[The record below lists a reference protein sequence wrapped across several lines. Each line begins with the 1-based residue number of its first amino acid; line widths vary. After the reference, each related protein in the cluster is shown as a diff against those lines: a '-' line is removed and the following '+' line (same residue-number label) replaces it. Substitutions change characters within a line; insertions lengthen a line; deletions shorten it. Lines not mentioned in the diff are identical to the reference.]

1 MNYNFT
7 LEKKIAK
14 HSLIMNKKVLTLI
27 LVIVTAT
34 STNTMAQNIKKWSLR
49 QCIDYAMDNNIQL
62 QKSKISENV
71 AETELKQAKAGLL
84 PNLSGSMTQSLS
96 YRPFQKSSSNFVNGS
111 ITSNSSNKTIQNGS
125 YGINA
130 NWMVWNGGINTNSI
144 KSKQKNLE
152 ITRLESMQQAN
163 SIQEQ
168 ITQLYVQI
176 LYSSDAVKVNKE
188 INKKDSIA
196 YVQGQEMLKAGK
208 LSRSDLQQLK
218 AAVSESGYAVVN
230 SITQVRNYKL
240 QLKQLLELQPGEEF
254 DITPISTDESLVTS
268 TIPDKMDVYSTALAS
283 RPEIISGKYNIE
295 SSELQ
300 LKIAKAGY
308 MPTVSLTG
316 GIGDNHMTG
325 TNENFGNQMKY
336 NLSGSVGL
344 TLSIPIFD
352 NRQTKSAIEK
362 AKYNYANAQLDL
374 TDKEKDLYSAI
385 ETYWLNATS
394 NQQRFIAAKSNVESQ
409 QENNDLIS
417 EQFRLGLKDIVEL
430 TTSRSSLLQA
440 KQEMLESKYMTLL
453 NVQLLKFYSGEE
465 IKL

>member
-1 MNYNFT
+1 
-7 LEKKIAK
+7 
-14 HSLIMNKKVLTLI
+14 MNKKVLTLI

-34 STNTMAQNIKKWSLR
+34 STNAMAQNIKKWSLR

-130 NWMVWNGGINTNSI
+130 NWTVWNGGINTNSI
-144 KSKQKNLE
+144 KSKQKDLE

-254 DITPISTDESLVTS
+254 DITPISTDERLATS

-344 TLSIPIFD
+344 TLSIPIFN

>member
-1 MNYNFT
+1 
-7 LEKKIAK
+7 
-14 HSLIMNKKVLTLI
+14 MNKKVLTLI

-34 STNTMAQNIKKWSLR
+34 STNAMAQNIKKWSLR

-62 QKSKISENV
+62 QKSKISKNV

-130 NWMVWNGGINTNSI
+130 NWTVWNGGINTNSI

-254 DITPISTDESLVTS
+254 DIKPISTDERLVTS

>member
-1 MNYNFT
+1 
-7 LEKKIAK
+7 
-14 HSLIMNKKVLTLI
+14 MNKKVLTLI

-34 STNTMAQNIKKWSLR
+34 STNAMAQNIKKWSLR

-130 NWMVWNGGINTNSI
+130 NWTVWNGGINTNSI
-144 KSKQKNLE
+144 KSKQKDLE

-316 GIGDNHMTG
+316 GIGDNDMTG

-417 EQFRLGLKDIVEL
+417 EQFRLGLKE
-430 TTSRSSLLQA
+430 
-440 KQEMLESKYMTLL
+440 KQSVASKTR
-453 NVQLLKFYSGEE
+453 NVGKQIHDFTQRT
-465 IKL
+465 IT

>member
-1 MNYNFT
+1 
-7 LEKKIAK
+7 
-14 HSLIMNKKVLTLI
+14 MNKKVLTLI

-34 STNTMAQNIKKWSLR
+34 STNAMAQNIKKWSLR

-130 NWMVWNGGINTNSI
+130 NWTVWNGGINTNSI
-144 KSKQKNLE
+144 KSKQKDLE

-283 RPEIISGKYNIE
+283 RPEIICGKYNIE

-453 NVQLLKFYSGEE
+453 NVQLLKFYYGEE

>member
-1 MNYNFT
+1 
-7 LEKKIAK
+7 
-14 HSLIMNKKVLTLI
+14 MNKKVLTLI

-130 NWMVWNGGINTNSI
+130 NWTVWNGGINTNSI

-218 AAVSESGYAVVN
+218 AAVSESGYAVVY

>member
-1 MNYNFT
+1 
-7 LEKKIAK
+7 
-14 HSLIMNKKVLTLI
+14 MNKKVLTLI

-34 STNTMAQNIKKWSLR
+34 STNAMAQNIKKWSLR

-130 NWMVWNGGINTNSI
+130 NWTVWNGGINTNSI
-144 KSKQKNLE
+144 KSKQKDLE

>member
-1 MNYNFT
+1 
-7 LEKKIAK
+7 
-14 HSLIMNKKVLTLI
+14 MNKKVLTLI

-34 STNTMAQNIKKWSLR
+34 STNAMAQNIKKWSLR

-71 AETELKQAKAGLL
+71 AETELKQAKAGIL

-130 NWMVWNGGINTNSI
+130 NWTVWNGGINTNSI
-144 KSKQKNLE
+144 KSKQKDLE

-268 TIPDKMDVYSTALAS
+268 TIPDKMDVYNTALAS

>member
-1 MNYNFT
+1 
-7 LEKKIAK
+7 
-14 HSLIMNKKVLTLI
+14 MNKKVLTLI

-130 NWMVWNGGINTNSI
+130 NWTVWNGGINTNSI
-144 KSKQKNLE
+144 KSKQKDLE

>member
-1 MNYNFT
+1 
-7 LEKKIAK
+7 
-14 HSLIMNKKVLTLI
+14 MNKKVLTLI

-34 STNTMAQNIKKWSLR
+34 STNAMAQNIKKWSLR

-130 NWMVWNGGINTNSI
+130 NWTVWNGGINTNSI
-144 KSKQKNLE
+144 KSKQKDLE

-240 QLKQLLELQPGEEF
+240 QLKQLLELQPGEEL
-254 DITPISTDESLVTS
+254 DITPISTDERLVTS

>member
-1 MNYNFT
+1 
-7 LEKKIAK
+7 
-14 HSLIMNKKVLTLI
+14 MNKKVLTLI

-34 STNTMAQNIKKWSLR
+34 STNAMAQNIKKWSLR

-130 NWMVWNGGINTNSI
+130 NWTVWNGGINTNSI
-144 KSKQKNLE
+144 KSKQKDLE

-254 DITPISTDESLVTS
+254 DITSISTDESLVTS

>member
-1 MNYNFT
+1 
-7 LEKKIAK
+7 
-14 HSLIMNKKVLTLI
+14 MNKKVLTLI

-34 STNTMAQNIKKWSLR
+34 STNAMAQNIKKWSLR

-130 NWMVWNGGINTNSI
+130 NWTVWNGGINTNSI

-440 KQEMLESKYMTLL
+440 KQEMLESKYLTLL

>member
-1 MNYNFT
+1 
-7 LEKKIAK
+7 
-14 HSLIMNKKVLTLI
+14 MNKKVLTLI

-84 PNLSGSMTQSLS
+84 TNLSGSMTQSLS

-130 NWMVWNGGINTNSI
+130 NWTVWNGGINTNSI

-409 QENNDLIS
+409 QENNDLIN

>member
-1 MNYNFT
+1 
-7 LEKKIAK
+7 
-14 HSLIMNKKVLTLI
+14 MNKKVLTLI

-34 STNTMAQNIKKWSLR
+34 STNAMAQNIKKWSLR

-71 AETELKQAKAGLL
+71 AETELKQAKAGIL

-130 NWMVWNGGINTNSI
+130 NWTVWNGGINTNSI
-144 KSKQKNLE
+144 KSKQKDLE

-208 LSRSDLQQLK
+208 LSRSDLQQLQ

>member
-1 MNYNFT
+1 
-7 LEKKIAK
+7 
-14 HSLIMNKKVLTLI
+14 MNKKVLTLI

-34 STNTMAQNIKKWSLR
+34 STNAMAQNIKKWSLR

-71 AETELKQAKAGLL
+71 AETELKQAKAGIL

-130 NWMVWNGGINTNSI
+130 NWTVWNGGINTNSI
-144 KSKQKNLE
+144 KSKQKDLE

-374 TDKEKDLYSAI
+374 TDKEKGLYSAI

-409 QENNDLIS
+409 QENNDLLS

-440 KQEMLESKYMTLL
+440 KQELLESKYMTLL

>member
-1 MNYNFT
+1 
-7 LEKKIAK
+7 
-14 HSLIMNKKVLTLI
+14 MNKKVLTLI

-34 STNTMAQNIKKWSLR
+34 STNAMAQNIKKWSLR

-71 AETELKQAKAGLL
+71 AETELKQAKASLL
-84 PNLSGSMTQSLS
+84 PNLSGSTTQSLS

-130 NWMVWNGGINTNSI
+130 NWTVWNGGINTNSI

>member
-1 MNYNFT
+1 
-7 LEKKIAK
+7 
-14 HSLIMNKKVLTLI
+14 MNKKVLTLI

-34 STNTMAQNIKKWSLR
+34 STNAMAQNIKKWSLR

-71 AETELKQAKAGLL
+71 AETELKQAKAGIL

-130 NWMVWNGGINTNSI
+130 NWTVWNGGINTNSI
-144 KSKQKNLE
+144 KSKQKDLE

-374 TDKEKDLYSAI
+374 TDKEKNLYSAI

>member
-1 MNYNFT
+1 
-7 LEKKIAK
+7 
-14 HSLIMNKKVLTLI
+14 MNKKVLTLI

-34 STNTMAQNIKKWSLR
+34 STNAMAQNIKKWSLR

-130 NWMVWNGGINTNSI
+130 NWTVWNGGINTNSI
-144 KSKQKNLE
+144 KSKQKDLE

-254 DITPISTDESLVTS
+254 DITPISTDERLVTS
-268 TIPDKMDVYSTALAS
+268 IIPDKMDVYSTALAS

>member
-1 MNYNFT
+1 
-7 LEKKIAK
+7 
-14 HSLIMNKKVLTLI
+14 
-27 LVIVTAT
+27 
-34 STNTMAQNIKKWSLR
+34 
-49 QCIDYAMDNNIQL
+49 
-62 QKSKISENV
+62 
-71 AETELKQAKAGLL
+71 
-84 PNLSGSMTQSLS
+84 
-96 YRPFQKSSSNFVNGS
+96 
-111 ITSNSSNKTIQNGS
+111 
-125 YGINA
+125 
-130 NWMVWNGGINTNSI
+130 
-144 KSKQKNLE
+144 
-152 ITRLESMQQAN
+152 MQQAN

-254 DITPISTDESLVTS
+254 DITPISTDERLVTS

-453 NVQLLKFYSGEE
+453 NVQLLKFYSSEE

>member
-1 MNYNFT
+1 
-7 LEKKIAK
+7 
-14 HSLIMNKKVLTLI
+14 MNKKVLTLI

-34 STNTMAQNIKKWSLR
+34 STNAMAQNIKKWSLR

-71 AETELKQAKAGLL
+71 AETELKQAKAGIL

-130 NWMVWNGGINTNSI
+130 NWTVWNGGINTNSI
-144 KSKQKNLE
+144 KSKQKDLE
-152 ITRLESMQQAN
+152 KTRLESMQQAN

>member
-1 MNYNFT
+1 
-7 LEKKIAK
+7 
-14 HSLIMNKKVLTLI
+14 MNKKVLTLI
-27 LVIVTAT
+27 LIIVTAT

-49 QCIDYAMDNNIQL
+49 QCTDYAMDNNIQL

-130 NWMVWNGGINTNSI
+130 NWTVWNGGINTNSI
-144 KSKQKNLE
+144 KSKQKDLE

>member
-1 MNYNFT
+1 MR
-7 LEKKIAK
+7 K
-14 HSLIMNKKVLTLI
+14 
-27 LVIVTAT
+27 
-34 STNTMAQNIKKWSLR
+34 
-49 QCIDYAMDNNIQL
+49 D
-62 QKSKISENV
+62 
-71 AETELKQAKAGLL
+71 
-84 PNLSGSMTQSLS
+84 
-96 YRPFQKSSSNFVNGS
+96 
-111 ITSNSSNKTIQNGS
+111 
-125 YGINA
+125 
-130 NWMVWNGGINTNSI
+130 
-144 KSKQKNLE
+144 
-152 ITRLESMQQAN
+152 
-163 SIQEQ
+163 
-168 ITQLYVQI
+168 
-176 LYSSDAVKVNKE
+176 KE

>member
-1 MNYNFT
+1 
-7 LEKKIAK
+7 
-14 HSLIMNKKVLTLI
+14 MNKKVLTLI

-34 STNTMAQNIKKWSLR
+34 STNAMAQNIKKWSLR

-71 AETELKQAKAGLL
+71 AETELKQAKAGIL

-130 NWMVWNGGINTNSI
+130 NWTVWNGGINTNSI
-144 KSKQKNLE
+144 KSKQKDLE

-430 TTSRSSLLQA
+430 TTRRSSLLQA

>member
-1 MNYNFT
+1 
-7 LEKKIAK
+7 
-14 HSLIMNKKVLTLI
+14 
-27 LVIVTAT
+27 
-34 STNTMAQNIKKWSLR
+34 
-49 QCIDYAMDNNIQL
+49 
-62 QKSKISENV
+62 
-71 AETELKQAKAGLL
+71 
-84 PNLSGSMTQSLS
+84 
-96 YRPFQKSSSNFVNGS
+96 
-111 ITSNSSNKTIQNGS
+111 
-125 YGINA
+125 
-130 NWMVWNGGINTNSI
+130 
-144 KSKQKNLE
+144 
-152 ITRLESMQQAN
+152 MQQAN

-254 DITPISTDESLVTS
+254 DITPISTDERLVTS